1 MKKIILILFLTS
13 IFAEYNN
20 PNGKPFTLN
29 VKIYQGRIEGP
40 KNDNSYQVE
49 AGSGGLSLK
58 LPISSKVTILGGFY
72 QDGYVKFTPANWSDN
87 IYQSEGT
94 YVNNVYY
101 GGIELHLPLYKIW
114 EN

>member
-13 IFAEYNN
+13 IFSEHSN

-40 KNDNSYQVE
+40 KNGIINE
-49 AGSGGLSLK
+49 NGSGGLSLK

-72 QDGYVKFTPANWSDN
+72 QDGYVNYSDN
-87 IYQSEGT
+87 FYQSEGT
-94 YVNNVYY
+94 YTNNVYY
-101 GGIELHLPLYKIW
+101 GGIELHLPLYKLW